1 MALVVSLTTVKLT
14 KLMRFNLRVSLF
26 GKTLQ
31 DAKPALAG
39 FSIQFGIVFFAYVMV
54 GVLVFGY
61 NVSQFKSIVSAM
73 MALGR
78 VILGKSQFIELFS
91 ADPIIGP
98 LFFFTYVTFVCWI
111 LVTMVVAIL
120 TDSYHEVQDRCFGMS
135 NEYEMVDFI
144 LARIRAW
151 SGFGGKKKVCTVALF

>member
-151 SGFGGKKKVCTVALF
+151 SGLGGKKKVCTVALF